1 VPEVKRKIQ
10 DKRIKIMKLSS
21 RINAIKPSP
30 TLAITVKANAL
41 QAEGRDI
48 IGFGAGEPDFDTPV
62 HIKMAAIKAIEEGFT
77 KYTPVDGIV
86 ELKDAIINKLRVDN
100 QLNYN
105 RSEVVVSCGAKHTLY
120 NLCQVLFEESDE
132 VIIPSP
138 YWVSYLD
145 MVVLSGAKPVILKT
159 TESQGFK
166 LQPQQLETAITKNSR
181 AVIINSPSNPAGVV
195 YTASELEAL
204 VEVILRKNILVISD
218 DVYEKI
224 IYDGKSF
231 ENIASLSEELKKMT
245 VVVNGVSKAYSMTGW
260 RIGYAAGPEE
270 IAAAMTKLQ
279 SQITSNPTSIAQ
291 KAAVEALNGPQ
302 NNVTE
307 MVEEFRKRR
316 NVIVEK
322 LNAIPGV
329 TCMLPQGSFYVFP
342 DVSALFGRSYKD
354 IVISNSSDF
363 TAFLL
368 DEANVAVVPGVD
380 FGHDNHIRLSYATS
394 LKNVEEG
401 LERVKKA
408 VMKLS

>member
-1 VPEVKRKIQ
+1 
-10 DKRIKIMKLSS
+10 MKLSS
-21 RINAIKPSP
+21 RIQAIKPSP
-30 TLAITVKANAL
+30 TLAITVKAKAL

-62 HIKMAAIKAIEEGFT
+62 HIKKAAIKAIEDGFT

-100 QLNYN
+100 QLDYN

-120 NLCQVLFEESDE
+120 NLCQVLFEEGDE

-166 LQPQQLETAITKNSR
+166 LEPKQLEEAITRNTR

-204 VEVILRKNILVISD
+204 AEVILRKGILVLSD

-224 IYDGKSF
+224 IYDGKPF
-231 ENIASLSEELKKMT
+231 MNIASLSKDLKKMT

-270 IAAAMTKLQ
+270 IIAAVTKLQ
-279 SQITSNPTSIAQ
+279 SQNTSNPTSIAQ

-302 NNVTE
+302 NSVTE

-316 NVIVEK
+316 NTIVEK
-322 LNAIPGV
+322 LNAIPSI
-329 TCMLPQGSFYVFP
+329 TCMLPQGAFYVFP
-342 DVSALFGRSYKD
+342 DVSALFGRSYRG

-363 TAFLL
+363 TAYLL

-394 LKNVEEG
+394 LKNIEEG
-401 LERVKKA
+401 LERIKNA
-408 VMKLS
+408 VMNLS

>member
-1 VPEVKRKIQ
+1 
-10 DKRIKIMKLSS
+10 MKLSS
-21 RINAIKPSP
+21 RILAIKPSP

-62 HIKMAAIKAIEEGFT
+62 HIKRAAIKAIEDGFT
-77 KYTPVDGIV
+77 KYTPVDGII
-86 ELKDAIINKLRVDN
+86 ELKDAIISKLYVDN
-100 QLNYN
+100 QLKYN
-105 RSEVVVSCGAKHTLY
+105 RSEVVVSCGAKHSLY
-120 NLCQVLFEESDE
+120 NLCQVLFEEGDE

-145 MVVLSGAKPVILKT
+145 MVILSGAKPVILKT

-166 LQPQQLETAITKNSR
+166 LQPQQLEAAITKDTR

-204 VEVILRKNILVISD
+204 AEIILRKDIPVISD

-224 IYDGKSF
+224 IYDDKPF
-231 ENIASLSEELKKMT
+231 KNVASLSEELKKMT
-245 VVVNGVSKAYSMTGW
+245 IVVNGVSKAYSMTGW
-260 RIGYAAGPEE
+260 RIGYAAGPQE
-270 IAAAMTKLQ
+270 IISAVTKLQ
-279 SQITSNPTSIAQ
+279 SQNTSNPTSIAQ

-302 NNVTE
+302 NSVTE

-316 NVIVEK
+316 DAIVEK

-329 TCMLPQGSFYVFP
+329 TCMLPQGAFYVFP
-342 DVSALFGRSYKD
+342 DVSALFGRSYHG

-394 LKNVEEG
+394 LKNIEEG
-401 LERVKKA
+401 LKRVRNA